1 MDTRTEHEGNAGD
14 IQLQAPYITLDIRDA
29 DSDTGLHSD
38 STAIT
43 EPTVHIGK
51 EFALELEI
59 QYPHSWGL
67 SAILTSP
74 KGTEIALF
82 NDTGSYYSEYDQ
94 FHNITFSEGSNT
106 SLDYYT
112 RLSDGAFRPQTSYEN
127 LEGESL
133 DGTWQLTIQ
142 DDNYNYFPDYPL
154 ASGQLKNW
162 SIRAGNQS
170 FTSGDNPSDIVVDT
184 SMALALDIQNT
195 ELTLSRVL
203 STPTPGQAGTIQ
215 LQATEQIQVL
225 QPHMA
230 QPALTAQAATAPG
243 TILVD
248 TPKLRVNGAAASVFH
263 TTSGIGFFRQQNIL
277 LQNNSG
283 NQQQPNGPNYHILPE
298 WGRQQGNNLFHNFS
312 LFNLESRGQ
321 AIFSGPDDIRHVIA
335 QVQGPAS
342 VIDGK
347 LRSEIE
353 GADVWL
359 INPSGIMFGENA
371 TLDLAGALH
380 LSTAD
385 YLRFT
390 DNTRLYADTT
400 QTPVFSTTAPA
411 AFGFTDMA
419 TGAIQIQG
427 SQLSVDLDQAIHLVG
442 GEISLT
448 ENTRLQAPDGIIN
461 LVGTASSGE
470 VQPGTAGTITTS
482 INQQAPVI
490 LTDSTLDVDG
500 PGGGHINITGH
511 QITLQNSTL
520 AARTEGTQPG
530 LGIELNAQAELSLI
544 RSLLDTRATHTGH
557 AGDIQLQAPDIYLD
571 TRNAEHETGLH
582 TSSQPEPENL
592 SNLSGQPGNIHLQ
605 ATQRLEAWHEQPQAM
620 LTAQARTANQ
630 THGTIQLD
638 TPALQV
644 NGSAASDSML
654 RILSGAGYF
663 SRQNIIVHDSSGTE
677 QRPEGS
683 DYQIPAD
690 WGMIQGNNLFHS
702 FATFNL
708 DAWESVT
715 FNGPSH
721 IQHIIARVLST
732 DSAINGQLINTIPD
746 TDLWL
751 INPADISFGNHA
763 SLTLSGALHLSTADY
778 VRFTDNSRL
787 QAQLSQDAVLSAAD
801 PIAFGFLDQKIA
813 PIQIQG
819 STLKLQPGNILDL
832 VGGEIH
838 INPGPATENEY
849 GTLIHQQALLKSE
862 GGEINLIAV
871 ASPGEAY
878 INDKHK
884 NTTQPADISI
894 THGLLNVANQPDS
907 QNVGSIFIQ
916 SDQVTLSGGFNSGGA
931 IVASNQSAIPASKP
945 GIEILSGNLSL
956 NDFWIS
962 SGTQGPGVSGSI
974 KLQAIQQ
981 IMLNNAYIIA
991 DARGQSDSGADI
1003 ILKATD
1009 VISTGRSHLWS
1020 NTASISRGGSILLEA
1035 DNEVQINAG
1044 ARLHVM
1050 ARDTGTGGNLT
1061 VKAADIVLT
1070 GAEIQGASNDQGN
1083 GGTIR
1088 LIAENKAGINNTQI
1102 VVNTTGKMEQAG
1114 NGGNLFIQADDIILS
1129 DNAIINAE
1137 TTGTGSAGKIQ
1148 LYADKKIDI
1157 NNSKIATNAAGI
1169 FAYLPHRGEYP
1180 LDNADQAGDGGTVT
1194 LSADTINLINQSRIE
1209 ALAKMGSG
1217 SGGDI
1222 NLQAEETL
1230 LIDKS
1235 SLIAHIRDTIGDAA
1249 YSGSIIATANNI
1261 ITSGA
1266 TLDISTTGTGHA
1278 ESITLQ
1284 ADADLIIYDS
1294 HINTKTNSDFNS
1306 YHSGQGGDAI
1316 LQAENILITDTR
1328 IDTATSASGAG
1339 GSVKMTADNQ
1349 IVFDFSIIETET
1361 NGLSDIADK
1370 GGSLTVEAGKNIML
1384 TETRIN
1390 AETKGYAQGGSVTL
1404 NAGNQVISDN
1414 SNISLDAKG
1423 TQLDQ
1428 LGNGGNF
1435 ILQANDIK
1443 LTNGARISTATSG
1456 AGQSGTIHLQ
1466 AKNQIDLSGQKTLVS
1481 SSSHGPG
1488 AAGLINLQATSLSL
1502 AKGAEIQSSSGFDQP
1517 DYNSLLARSGAA
1529 GNIVIDL
1536 DNILYM
1542 SGNSTLSTSTA
1553 GVGKAGDIWIGKNS
1567 KPNILQ
1573 LAGNSLITSDSEL
1586 SSSDA
1591 GSAGNITILTDER
1604 IVFRDDSMLTT
1615 ASQNAGGGG
1624 IRIETRDLLHLQN
1637 SRISTSVAGGAGQG
1651 GNIDIDP
1658 IFIILEN
1665 SQIQAN
1671 AHGGPGGNITLIANY
1686 LLRSG
1691 PSVIEASSELST
1703 DGVINQQAVDAGR

>member
-1 MDTRTEHEGNAGD
+1 M
-14 IQLQAPYITLDIRDA
+14 
-29 DSDTGLHSD
+29 
-38 STAIT
+38 
-43 EPTVHIGK
+43 
-51 EFALELEI
+51 
-59 QYPHSWGL
+59 
-67 SAILTSP
+67 
-74 KGTEIALF
+74 
-82 NDTGSYYSEYDQ
+82 
-94 FHNITFSEGSNT
+94 
-106 SLDYYT
+106 
-112 RLSDGAFRPQTSYEN
+112 
-127 LEGESL
+127 
-133 DGTWQLTIQ
+133 
-142 DDNYNYFPDYPL
+142 
-154 ASGQLKNW
+154 
-162 SIRAGNQS
+162 
-170 FTSGDNPSDIVVDT
+170 
-184 SMALALDIQNT
+184 
-195 ELTLSRVL
+195 
-203 STPTPGQAGTIQ
+203 
-215 LQATEQIQVL
+215 
-225 QPHMA
+225 
-230 QPALTAQAATAPG
+230 
-243 TILVD
+243 
-248 TPKLRVNGAAASVFH
+248 
-263 TTSGIGFFRQQNIL
+263 
-277 LQNNSG
+277 
-283 NQQQPNGPNYHILPE
+283 
-298 WGRQQGNNLFHNFS
+298 
-312 LFNLESRGQ
+312 
-321 AIFSGPDDIRHVIA
+321 
-335 QVQGPAS
+335 
-342 VIDGK
+342 
-347 LRSEIE
+347 
-353 GADVWL
+353 
-359 INPSGIMFGENA
+359 
-371 TLDLAGALH
+371 
-380 LSTAD
+380 
-385 YLRFT
+385 
-390 DNTRLYADTT
+390 
-400 QTPVFSTTAPA
+400 
-411 AFGFTDMA
+411 
-419 TGAIQIQG
+419 
-427 SQLSVDLDQAIHLVG
+427 
-442 GEISLT
+442 
-448 ENTRLQAPDGIIN
+448 
-461 LVGTASSGE
+461 
-470 VQPGTAGTITTS
+470 
-482 INQQAPVI
+482 
-490 LTDSTLDVDG
+490 
-500 PGGGHINITGH
+500 
-511 QITLQNSTL
+511 
-520 AARTEGTQPG
+520 
-530 LGIELNAQAELSLI
+530 
-544 RSLLDTRATHTGH
+544 
-557 AGDIQLQAPDIYLD
+557 
-571 TRNAEHETGLH
+571 
-582 TSSQPEPENL
+582 
-592 SNLSGQPGNIHLQ
+592 
-605 ATQRLEAWHEQPQAM
+605 
-620 LTAQARTANQ
+620 
-630 THGTIQLD
+630 
-638 TPALQV
+638 
-644 NGSAASDSML
+644 
-654 RILSGAGYF
+654 
-663 SRQNIIVHDSSGTE
+663 
-677 QRPEGS
+677 
-683 DYQIPAD
+683 
-690 WGMIQGNNLFHS
+690 
-702 FATFNL
+702 
-708 DAWESVT
+708 
-715 FNGPSH
+715 
-721 IQHIIARVLST
+721 
-732 DSAINGQLINTIPD
+732 
-746 TDLWL
+746 
-751 INPADISFGNHA
+751 
-763 SLTLSGALHLSTADY
+763 HLSTADY

-1009 VISTGRSHLWS
+1009 IISTGRSHLWS

-1035 DNEVQINAG
+1035 DNEVQINAE

-1488 AAGLINLQATSLSL
+1488 AVGLINLQATSLSL